1 MTLCKYNKYTKLL
14 KYSDMQQRDRRSV
27 FVQNHDIH
35 QDGRALLVIYKIY
48 KHPQINKTN
57 S

>member
-1 MTLCKYNKYTKLL
+1 
-14 KYSDMQQRDRRSV
+14 MQQKDRSA

-48 KHPQINKTN
+48 KHPSDK
-57 S
+57 